1 MATKKVG
8 QLIFPLPS
16 VSVIGSGILDPG
28 FEIRDPVSGMDKN
41 QDLGWISG
49 IGINIPDLHCNFT
62 YIIFC

>member
-28 FEIRDPVSGMDKN
+28 FEIRDPVSGIRYP
-41 QDLGWISG
+41 GSG
-49 IGINIPDLHCNFT
+49 IRDG
-62 YIIFC
+62 